1 MDHRSRGDGEG
12 GDDRVGAGG
21 WGAGGAGN
29 AANDGSRGSRGS
41 GPREGSRGLQLFAF
55 GEIAFAVLALQIVL
69 SRLIGSTISYYFAFL
84 LVSLAMLGLG
94 SGALL
99 VQLAPR
105 TFTRERSG
113 AQAAWGS
120 LAMAVCC
127 LAGTLALLVIYPRL
141 GIAGTA
147 SAGRRPWILA
157 ALFACLFP
165 MFLCGGLVVAIVLAD
180 CRARFHRVYAVDLGA
195 AALGCLAAVALLSGL
210 TPVEVLLKVLA
221 VLPATAAALFALSG
235 GRRRLALLGLAA
247 AAALLLAGNALAAAR
262 RVARPPHVTT
272 MFRHEVLSEWNS
284 FSSVRAFPGFF
295 QTWALSPAYRGRRF
309 PMLSLLIDGIGG
321 SQIVRFDGDPR
332 SLAAYDYLD
341 ADLTALGQQLV
352 PAQGSELII
361 GPGGGVDVLQAVRRG
376 RRDITLVEINPLV
389 VRVVN
394 QDLAAFSGRPYELPG
409 VRTFVEN
416 GRTFILRTRN
426 QWDLIDLTWVDFGGS
441 ATALA
446 FSENYLYTVESYR
459 ELLRHL
465 RPGGCFAF
473 LRALGFGEMVVSD
486 SMRGIAV
493 AVEALRREGVADPGR
508 QILVAGAVSPF
519 HPRPMCY
526 VLVKR
531 SPFTAEE
538 IARARDFL
546 RRLEFVP
553 IWLPDGGPAPA
564 EILEP
569 FSLFSGVIRATI
581 TASGAD
587 LERFYREAPYDIAPS
602 TDDNPFYFAARGGPH
617 RAPGPAVQDLAACLG
632 LLLALLVPFVL
643 VPLIPVAR
651 RMAPL
656 GDGGWAAL
664 AYFSAIGAGYILI
677 EIDLFHLL
685 SVVLGNPTYTFAT
698 VLATLLLATGA
709 GSLLGRRLAGA
720 GPSALALAFIA
731 LCGSLLALL
740 LGRSWLLAEL
750 VALPLPLRV
759 ACTVAVIAPLG
770 FLMGLPMATGV
781 TLIGARLDLM
791 MWGWALN
798 ASCSVVASVAAV
810 YLAMEKGISFTFAL
824 GSACYLAAG
833 LLAQELWRRRPRRA
847 AEQLAAAAAVEPAAE
862 RLTLG

>member
-1 MDHRSRGDGEG
+1 MTSPGGEDGG
-12 GDDRVGAGG
+12 C
-21 WGAGGAGN
+21 
-29 AANDGSRGSRGS
+29 DGRQ
-41 GPREGSRGLQLFAF
+41 EGSRGLQLAAF
-55 GEIAFAVLALQIVL
+55 GEIAFTVLALQIVL
-69 SRLIGSTISYYFAFL
+69 SRLIGSTMSYYFAFL

-105 TFTRERSG
+105 RFTRRRCG
-113 AQAAWGS
+113 VQAAWGS

-127 LAGTLALLVIYPRL
+127 LGGTLALLAIYPHL
-141 GIAGTA
+141 GLTGTA
-147 SAGRRPWILA
+147 SARDRPWLLA
-157 ALFACLFP
+157 ALFGCLFP
-165 MFLCGGLVVAIVLAD
+165 TFLCGGIVVAIVLANFRD
-180 CRARFHRVYAVDLGA
+180 RFHRVYAVDLGA

-235 GRRRLALLGLAA
+235 GRKRLALVSLGTAA
-247 AAALLLAGNALAAAR
+247 AMLLAGNGLAAVR
-262 RVARPPHVTT
+262 RIARPPHLST
-272 MFRHEVLSEWNS
+272 MFRTELLSEWNS
-284 FSSVRAFPGFF
+284 FSSLRVFRASF
-295 QTWALSPAYRGRRF
+295 QTWALSPAYRGPHF
-309 PMLSLLIDGIGG
+309 PMLNLLIDGIGG
-321 SQIVRFDGDPR
+321 TQIVRFDGDPR
-332 SLAAYDYLD
+332 SLAAYEYLD
-341 ADLTALGQQLV
+341 DDLTALGQQLV
-352 PAQGSELII
+352 PASGSELII

-376 RRDITLVEINPLV
+376 RRDVTLVEINPLV

-394 QDLAAFSGRPYELPG
+394 QDLASFSGRPYQLPG

-416 GRTFILRTRN
+416 GRTFILRTRRA
-426 QWDLIDLTWVDFGGS
+426 WDLIDLTWVDFGGS

-493 AVEALRREGVADPGR
+493 AVEALRREGVVDPGR

-531 SPFTAEE
+531 SPFTTAET
-538 IARARDFL
+538 ARAREFL
-546 RRLEFVP
+546 ARLDFVP

-564 EILEP
+564 EIAAP
-569 FSLFSGVIRATI
+569 FSLFSGVIRDTI
-581 TASGAD
+581 TARPGAD
-587 LERFYREAPYDIAPS
+587 LDSFYDQAPYDIAPA

-617 RAPGPAVQDLAACLG
+617 RAAGPAVRDLAACLA
-632 LLLALLVPFVL
+632 LLLGLLVPFVL
-643 VPLIPVAR
+643 LPLLPVAR
-651 RMAPL
+651 RMEPL
-656 GDGGWAAL
+656 GAGGWAAL
-664 AYFSAIGAGYILI
+664 AYFSAIGAGYILVEI
-677 EIDLFHLL
+677 ELFHLL

-709 GSLLGRRLAGA
+709 GSLFGRRLAGA
-720 GPSALALAFIA
+720 GPSALAVAFIA
-731 LCGSLLALL
+731 LCGGLLGLLLA
-740 LGRSWLLAEL
+740 RSWLLAAL
-750 VALPLPLRV
+750 VGLPLPLRV
-759 ACTVAVIAPLG
+759 AGAVAVIAPLG

-781 TLIGARLDLM
+781 GLIGARLDLM

-798 ASCSVVASVAAV
+798 ASFSVVASVAAV

-824 GSACYLAAG
+824 GTACYLAAA
-833 LLAQELWRRRPRRA
+833 LLAQELWRRRAGAASGPLPATGDRA
-847 AEQLAAAAAVEPAAE
+847 
-862 RLTLG
+862 

>member
-1 MDHRSRGDGEG
+1 
-12 GDDRVGAGG
+12 
-21 WGAGGAGN
+21 
-29 AANDGSRGSRGS
+29 
-41 GPREGSRGLQLFAF
+41 
-55 GEIAFAVLALQIVL
+55 VLALQIVL
-69 SRLIGSTISYYFAFL
+69 SRLIGSTVSYYFAFL
-84 LVSLAMLGLG
+84 LISLAMLGLG

-105 TFTRERSG
+105 RFTPERCG

-120 LAMAVCC
+120 LGMAASC
-127 LAGTLALLVIYPRL
+127 LAGTLAALVLYPRL

-147 SAGRRPWILA
+147 YAGHRPWVLA

-165 MFLCGGLVVAIVLAD
+165 MFFCGGLVVAIVLAD

-221 VLPATAAALFALSG
+221 VLPATAAALFALGS

-262 RVARPPHVTT
+262 RIARPPHLTT
-272 MFRHEVLSEWNS
+272 MRRPEVLSEWNS
-284 FSSVRAFPGFF
+284 FSSVRVFPGPFR
-295 QTWALSPAYRGRRF
+295 TWALSPTYRGRRF
-309 PMLSLLIDGIGG
+309 PMLDLLIDGIGG
-321 SQIVRFDGDPR
+321 SQIVYFDGDPR

-352 PAQGSELII
+352 PAPGRELII

-376 RRDITLVEINPLV
+376 RRDVTLVEINPLV

-394 QDLAAFSGRPYELPG
+394 RDLAAFSGRPYGLPG

-416 GRTFILRTRN
+416 GRTFILRTRD

-446 FSENYLYTVESYR
+446 FSENYLYTVESFR

-531 SPFTAEE
+531 SPFTAAET
-538 IARARDFL
+538 ARARDFL
-546 RRLEFVP
+546 RRLDFVP

-564 EILEP
+564 EVLEP
-569 FSLFSGVIRATI
+569 FSLFSGIIRATI
-581 TASGAD
+581 TTAGAD
-587 LERFYREAPYDIAPS
+587 LERFYRDAPYDITPS
-602 TDDNPFYFAARGGPH
+602 TDDNPFYFATRGGPH

-643 VPLIPVAR
+643 LPLIPVAR

-656 GDGGWAAL
+656 GGGGRAAL
-664 AYFSAIGAGYILI
+664 AYFSAIGAGYILV

-685 SVVLGNPTYTFAT
+685 SVVLGNPTYTLAT

-709 GSLLGRRLAGA
+709 GSLLGRRLAAA

-731 LCGSLLALL
+731 LCGGLLALL

-759 ACTVAVIAPLG
+759 PCTAAVIAPLG

-781 TLIGARLDLM
+781 RLIGARLDLM

-810 YLAMEKGISFTFAL
+810 YLAMEKGIGFTFAL

-833 LLAQELWRRRPRRA
+833 LLAQELWRRRPRTA
-847 AEQLAAAAAVEPAAE
+847 AELPAAAGAAGPAAG
-862 RLTLG
+862 L

>member
-1 MDHRSRGDGEG
+1 MDHRGHDDGEGGDGEG
-12 GDDRVGAGG
+12 GADRGDAGG
-21 WGAGGAGN
+21 SVGSGVDS
-29 AANDGSRGSRGS
+29 AADDGSRGTRDSGGS
-41 GPREGSRGLQLFAF
+41 GHRQGPRGLQLFAF
-55 GEIAFAVLALQIVL
+55 GEIAFTVLALQIVL

-105 TFTRERSG
+105 SFTHERSG

-221 VLPATAAALFALSG
+221 VLPATAAALFALSA
-235 GRRRLALLGLAA
+235 GRRRLALLSLG
-247 AAALLLAGNALAAAR
+247 AAALLLLTGDALVGAR
-262 RVARPPHVTT
+262 RIARPPHLTT

-295 QTWALSPAYRGRRF
+295 QTWALSPAYRGRPF

-341 ADLTALGQQLV
+341 DDLTALGQQLV
-352 PAQGSELII
+352 PPEDRELII

-376 RRDITLVEINPLV
+376 RRDVTLVEINPLV

-394 QDLAAFSGRPYELPG
+394 QDLAAFSGRPYQLPG

-416 GRTFILRTRN
+416 GRTFILRTHR

-446 FSENYLYTVESYR
+446 FSENYLYTVEAYR
-459 ELLRHL
+459 EMLRHL

-531 SPFTAEE
+531 SPFTADE

-581 TASGAD
+581 TARGAD

-617 RAPGPAVQDLAACLG
+617 RAPGAAVKDLAACLG

-643 VPLIPVAR
+643 LPLIPVAR
-651 RMAPL
+651 RMGPL
-656 GDGGWAAL
+656 GGGGWAAL
-664 AYFSAIGAGYILI
+664 GYFSAIGAGYILI

-709 GSLLGRRLAGA
+709 GSLLGQRLAGA
-720 GPSALALAFIA
+720 GSSALALAFIA
-731 LCGSLLALL
+731 LCGGLLALL

-750 VALPLPLRV
+750 VALPLTLRV
-759 ACTVAVIAPLG
+759 LCTVAVIAPLG

-781 TLIGARLDLM
+781 RLIGARLDLM

-833 LLAQELWRRRPRRA
+833 LLAQELWRRRPGVA
-847 AEQLAAAAAVEPAAE
+847 ASPVQA
-862 RLTLG
+862 RGWKRS

>member
-1 MDHRSRGDGEG
+1 
-12 GDDRVGAGG
+12 
-21 WGAGGAGN
+21 
-29 AANDGSRGSRGS
+29 
-41 GPREGSRGLQLFAF
+41 
-55 GEIAFAVLALQIVL
+55 
-69 SRLIGSTISYYFAFL
+69 
-84 LVSLAMLGLG
+84 
-94 SGALL
+94 
-99 VQLAPR
+99 
-105 TFTRERSG
+105 
-113 AQAAWGS
+113 
-120 LAMAVCC
+120 
-127 LAGTLALLVIYPRL
+127 
-141 GIAGTA
+141 
-147 SAGRRPWILA
+147 
-157 ALFACLFP
+157 
-165 MFLCGGLVVAIVLAD
+165 
-180 CRARFHRVYAVDLGA
+180 
-195 AALGCLAAVALLSGL
+195 
-210 TPVEVLLKVLA
+210 
-221 VLPATAAALFALSG
+221 
-235 GRRRLALLGLAA
+235 
-247 AAALLLAGNALAAAR
+247 
-262 RVARPPHVTT
+262 
-272 MFRHEVLSEWNS
+272 
-284 FSSVRAFPGFF
+284 
-295 QTWALSPAYRGRRF
+295 
-309 PMLSLLIDGIGG
+309 
-321 SQIVRFDGDPR
+321 VRFDGDPR
-332 SLAAYDYLD
+332 SLGAYDYLD

-376 RRDITLVEINPLV
+376 RRDVTLVEINPLV

-394 QDLAAFSGRPYELPG
+394 QDLAAFSGRPYQLPG

-416 GRTFILRTRN
+416 GRTFILRTRH

-446 FSENYLYTVESYR
+446 FSENYLYTVEAYR

-465 RPGGCFAF
+465 RPAGCFAF

-531 SPFTAEE
+531 SPFTADE

-553 IWLPDGGPAPA
+553 VWLPDGGPAPA

-569 FSLFSGVIRATI
+569 FSLFSEVIRATI
-581 TASGAD
+581 TANGAD

-617 RAPGPAVQDLAACLG
+617 RAPGPAVKDLAACLG

-643 VPLIPVAR
+643 LPLVPVAR
-651 RMAPL
+651 RMTPFGA
-656 GDGGWAAL
+656 GGWAAL

-709 GSLLGRRLAGA
+709 GSLLGQRLAGA

-731 LCGSLLALL
+731 LCGGLLTLL

-750 VALPLPLRV
+750 VVLPLPQRV
-759 ACTVAVIAPLG
+759 ACTVAVIAPIG

-781 TLIGARLDLM
+781 RLIGARLDLM

-833 LLAQELWRRRPRRA
+833 LLAQELWRRRPG
-847 AEQLAAAAAVEPAAE
+847 LPASVQA
-862 RLTLG
+862 RGWKRS

>member
-1 MDHRSRGDGEG
+1 MDHPGRGDGEG
-12 GDDRVGAGG
+12 DEEGGGAGG
-21 WGAGGAGN
+21 VASGAAGVGGA
-29 AANDGSRGSRGS
+29 AREDGRDDRGGGHRQ
-41 GPREGSRGLQLFAF
+41 GPRGLQLFAF

-105 TFTRERSG
+105 TFTHERSG

-120 LAMAVCC
+120 LAMAFCC

-141 GIAGTA
+141 GVAGTF
-147 SAGRRPWILA
+147 STGRRPWILA

-235 GRRRLALLGLAA
+235 GRRRLAMLALAA
-247 AAALLLAGNALAAAR
+247 AAALLLIGNTLAAAQ

-272 MFRHEVLSEWNS
+272 MFRQELLSEWNS
-284 FSSVRAFPGFF
+284 FSSVRILPGLF
-295 QTWALSPAYRGRRF
+295 QTWALSPTYRGRPF
-309 PMLSLLIDGIGG
+309 PMLNLLIDGIGG

-376 RRDITLVEINPLV
+376 RRDVTLVEINPLV

-394 QDLAAFSGRPYELPG
+394 QDLAGFSGRPYELPG

-416 GRTFILRTRN
+416 GRTFILRTRR

-441 ATALA
+441 ASALA
-446 FSENYLYTVESYR
+446 FSENYLYTVEAYR

-508 QILVAGAVSPF
+508 QILVAGAFSPF

-546 RRLEFVP
+546 RRLDFVP
-553 IWLPDGGPAPA
+553 IWLPDGGPAAA
-564 EILEP
+564 EIPEP
-569 FSLFSGVIRATI
+569 FSFFSGVIRATI
-581 TASGAD
+581 TTSGAD

-602 TDDNPFYFAARGGPH
+602 TDDNPFYFATRGGPH
-617 RAPGPAVQDLAACLG
+617 RAAGPAVKDLAACLG

-643 VPLIPVAR
+643 LPLVPVAR

-656 GDGGWAAL
+656 GAGGWAAL

-709 GSLLGRRLAGA
+709 GSLLGQRLAGA
-720 GPSALALAFIA
+720 GPLALALAFIA
-731 LCGSLLALL
+731 LCAGLLTLL

-750 VALPLPLRV
+750 VALPLTLRV
-759 ACTVAVIAPLG
+759 PCTVALIAPLG

-781 TLIGARLDLM
+781 KLIGARLDLM

-833 LLAQELWRRRPRRA
+833 LLAQELWRRRASLLPVGAGR
-847 AEQLAAAAAVEPAAE
+847 
-862 RLTLG
+862 

>member
-1 MDHRSRGDGEG
+1 MDHRGGEAAG
-12 GDDRVGAGG
+12 GD
-21 WGAGGAGN
+21 
-29 AANDGSRGSRGS
+29 S
-41 GPREGSRGLQLFAF
+41 GRKRGSRGLQLFAF

-69 SRLIGSTISYYFAFL
+69 SRLIGSTMSYYFAFL

-105 TFTRERSG
+105 RFTPERCG

-120 LAMAVCC
+120 LAMAACC

-141 GIAGTA
+141 GVPGTP
-147 SAGRRPWILA
+147 SAGHRPWVLA

-165 MFLCGGLVVAIVLAD
+165 MFLCGGIVVAIVLAD

-221 VLPATAAALFALSG
+221 VLPATAATLFALHG
-235 GRRRLALLGLAA
+235 GRRRLALLCLAA
-247 AAALLLAGNALAAAR
+247 AAALLLAGNALAAVR
-262 RVARPPHVTT
+262 RIARPPHLTT
-272 MFRHEVLSEWNS
+272 LFRRELLSEWNS

-295 QTWALSPAYRGRRF
+295 QTWALSPTYRGRRF

-321 SQIVRFDGDPR
+321 SQIVHFDGDPR

-394 QDLAAFSGRPYELPG
+394 QDLARFSGRPYRLPG

-441 ATALA
+441 ASALA

-473 LRALGFGEMVVSD
+473 LRALGFGEMVATD
-486 SMRGIAV
+486 SLRGIAV

-531 SPFTAEE
+531 SPFTAAET
-538 IARARDFL
+538 ARASDFL
-546 RRLEFVP
+546 RRLDFVP
-553 IWLPDGGPAPA
+553 IWLPGGGPAPA
-564 EILEP
+564 EILPP
-569 FSLFSGVIRATI
+569 FSRLAGVIRATI
-581 TASGAD
+581 TTGSAD
-587 LERFYREAPYDIAPS
+587 RERFYREAPYDIAPS
-602 TDDNPFYFAARGGPH
+602 TDDNPFYFAERGGPH
-617 RAPGPAVQDLAACLG
+617 REPGKAVQDLAACLG
-632 LLLALLVPFVL
+632 LLVALLVPFVL
-643 VPLIPVAR
+643 LPLLPVAR

-656 GDGGWAAL
+656 GAGGWAAL

-677 EIDLFHLL
+677 EIDLLHLL

-698 VLATLLLATGA
+698 VLATLLLASGA

-720 GPSALALAFIA
+720 GPSALSIAFIA
-731 LCGSLLALL
+731 LCGGLLMLL

-750 VALPLPLRV
+750 VAQPLPWRLLG
-759 ACTVAVIAPLG
+759 TVAILAPLG

-781 TLIGARLDLM
+781 RLIGARLDLM
-791 MWGWALN
+791 LWGWALN
-798 ASCSVVASVAAV
+798 ASCSVMASVAAV
-810 YLAMEKGISFTFAL
+810 YLAMERGIGFTFAL
-824 GSACYLAAG
+824 GTACYLAAG
-833 LLAQELWRRRPRRA
+833 LLAQELWRRRARPV
-847 AEQLAAAAAVEPAAE
+847 AELLAAAAAFGDSPDRVAGGT
-862 RLTLG
+862 TLRPPMGEGMD

>member
-1 MDHRSRGDGEG
+1 MGHRGRSDGEG
-12 GDDRVGAGG
+12 GNDRGGAGG
-21 WGAGGAGN
+21 SGAAGMDSAGRN
-29 AANDGSRGSRGS
+29 GTRDSGGS
-41 GPREGSRGLQLFAF
+41 GHREVSRGLQLFAF
-55 GEIAFAVLALQIVL
+55 GEIAFTVLALQIVL

-105 TFTRERSG
+105 TFTHERSG

-127 LAGTLALLVIYPRL
+127 LAGTLALLVIYPRI

-247 AAALLLAGNALAAAR
+247 AAALLLAGNTLAAAR

-272 MFRHEVLSEWNS
+272 MYRHEVLSEWNS

-309 PMLSLLIDGIGG
+309 PMLSLLIAGIGG

-376 RRDITLVEINPLV
+376 RRDVTLVEINPLV

-416 GRTFILRTRN
+416 GRTFILRTRH

-446 FSENYLYTVESYR
+446 FSENYLYTVEAYR

-486 SMRGIAV
+486 SMRGIA
-493 AVEALRREGVADPGR
+493 
-508 QILVAGAVSPF
+508 
-519 HPRPMCY
+519 
-526 VLVKR
+526 
-531 SPFTAEE
+531 
-538 IARARDFL
+538 
-546 RRLEFVP
+546 
-553 IWLPDGGPAPA
+553 
-564 EILEP
+564 
-569 FSLFSGVIRATI
+569 
-581 TASGAD
+581 GAD
-587 LERFYREAPYDIAPS
+587 R
-602 TDDNPFYFAARGGPH
+602 
-617 RAPGPAVQDLAACLG
+617 
-632 LLLALLVPFVL
+632 
-643 VPLIPVAR
+643 
-651 RMAPL
+651 
-656 GDGGWAAL
+656 
-664 AYFSAIGAGYILI
+664 
-677 EIDLFHLL
+677 
-685 SVVLGNPTYTFAT
+685 
-698 VLATLLLATGA
+698 
-709 GSLLGRRLAGA
+709 
-720 GPSALALAFIA
+720 
-731 LCGSLLALL
+731 
-740 LGRSWLLAEL
+740 
-750 VALPLPLRV
+750 
-759 ACTVAVIAPLG
+759 
-770 FLMGLPMATGV
+770 
-781 TLIGARLDLM
+781 
-791 MWGWALN
+791 
-798 ASCSVVASVAAV
+798 
-810 YLAMEKGISFTFAL
+810 K
-824 GSACYLAAG
+824 
-833 LLAQELWRRRPRRA
+833 
-847 AEQLAAAAAVEPAAE
+847 
-862 RLTLG
+862 